1 MISDIC
7 NLTDT
12 TVEEWE
18 FRYQKTNR
26 DQALSEEAMSQ
37 IVPLTPEKYQAK
49 YQKDQQELDALK
61 TAAGVEVTTTAPK
74 NEFTEN
80 LRIAAGLR

>member
-1 MISDIC
+1 
-7 NLTDT
+7 
-12 TVEEWE
+12 VEDWE

-26 DQALSEEAMSQ
+26 DQPLSEEAMAQ

-61 TAAGVEVTTTAPK
+61 TAAGVEVDTVAPK
-74 NEFTEN
+74 NEFTES
-80 LRIAAGLR
+80 LRIAAGIK